1 VKQVTDK
8 ECVMEKIEIRIKKK
22 QGCEDLPTPRY
33 MSDGSSGMDIYA
45 DVEEEIILRPGE
57 IKLVSAGFYMS
68 IPKGFEVQVRPRSGL
83 AIKHGISIVNTPGTI
98 DSDYRG
104 LVGIILIN
112 HGREPFIIKRADRI
126 AQLVVNRAIQAD
138 MMVVDELDET
148 ARAHGGFGHTGV

>member
-1 VKQVTDK
+1 MDR
-8 ECVMEKIEIRIKKK
+8 IEIKIKKK

-33 MSDGSSGMDIYA
+33 MSQGSSGMDIYA
-45 DVEEEIILRPGE
+45 DVEGEVVLSSGE
-57 IKLVSAGFYMS
+57 IKLISAGFYMS
-68 IPKGFEVQVRPRSGL
+68 IPEGFEVQVRPRSGL

-112 HGREPFIIKRADRI
+112 HGKEPFNIKRADRI
-126 AQLVVNRAIQAD
+126 AQIVVNRVIQAD
-138 MMVVDELDET
+138 MTVVEALDET

>member
-1 VKQVTDK
+1 MDR
-8 ECVMEKIEIRIKKK
+8 IEIKIKKK

-33 MSDGSSGMDIYA
+33 MSQGSSGMDIYA
-45 DVEEEIILRPGE
+45 DVEGEVALSPGE
-57 IKLVSAGFYMS
+57 IKLISAGFYMS
-68 IPKGFEVQVRPRSGL
+68 IPEGFEVQVRPRSGL

-112 HGREPFIIKRADRI
+112 HGKEPFYIKRADRI
-126 AQLVVNRAIQAD
+126 AQLVVNRVIQAD
-138 MMVVDELDET
+138 MTVVETLDET